1 MAKKQQNTELEDL
14 KALRTELETNVSAAQ
29 TELSQKD
36 FPVDFESLSNIN
48 RVLKHLND
56 DVNWNTKNA
65 ALLVN
70 LNDNLKVEKQRI
82 NAEVAAAKQAK
93 KELEEGQESTV
104 YLKPVDLNTLYQS
117 LLGVNSTGIE
127 AARNYIKL
135 LTNIGA
141 QISAAMQ
148 EMTEENKKI
157 QALHAELGDLD
168 KKILEFGIPVEQPVN
183 VTEEL
188 THEVIQ

>member
-1 MAKKQQNTELEDL
+1 MAKKQETNELENL
-14 KALRTELETNVSAAQ
+14 KALRTELENNVSAKQ
-29 TELSQKD
+29 TELSQQD

-82 NAEVAAAKQAK
+82 NAEILASKQTK
-93 KELEEGQESTV
+93 KELEEGQASTV

-117 LLGVNSTGIE
+117 LLSVNSTGIE
-127 AARNYIKL
+127 SARNYIKL

-157 QALHAELGDLD
+157 QALHVELGDLD
-168 KKILEFGIPVEQPVN
+168 KKIIEFDVPAEKPVN

-188 THEVIQ
+188 VNETI

>member
-1 MAKKQQNTELEDL
+1 MAKKQETNELENL

-29 TELSQKD
+29 TELSQRD

-82 NAEVAAAKQAK
+82 NAEVLASKQTK
-93 KELEEGQESTV
+93 KELEEGQASTV

-117 LLGVNSTGIE
+117 LLSVNSTGIE
-127 AARNYIKL
+127 SARNYIKL

-168 KKILEFGIPVEQPVN
+168 KKIIEFGVPAEKPVN

-188 THEVIQ
+188 VNETI

>member
-1 MAKKQQNTELEDL
+1 MAKKQETNELENL

-82 NAEVAAAKQAK
+82 NAEVLASKQTK

-117 LLGVNSTGIE
+117 LLSVNSTGIE
-127 AARNYIKL
+127 SARNYIKL

-168 KKILEFGIPVEQPVN
+168 KKIIEFGTPAEKPVN

-188 THEVIQ
+188 VNETI

>member
-82 NAEVAAAKQAK
+82 NA
-93 KELEEGQESTV
+93 
-104 YLKPVDLNTLYQS
+104 
-117 LLGVNSTGIE
+117 
-127 AARNYIKL
+127 
-135 LTNIGA
+135 
-141 QISAAMQ
+141 
-148 EMTEENKKI
+148 
-157 QALHAELGDLD
+157 
-168 KKILEFGIPVEQPVN
+168 
-183 VTEEL
+183 
-188 THEVIQ
+188 

>member
-1 MAKKQQNTELEDL
+1 MAKKQETNELENL

-29 TELSQKD
+29 TELSQRD

-82 NAEVAAAKQAK
+82 NAEVLASKQTK

-117 LLGVNSTGIE
+117 LLSVNSTGIE
-127 AARNYIKL
+127 SARNYIKL

-168 KKILEFGIPVEQPVN
+168 KKIIEFGTPAEKPVN

-188 THEVIQ
+188 VNETI

>member
-1 MAKKQQNTELEDL
+1 MAKKQETNELENL

-29 TELSQKD
+29 TELSQRD

-82 NAEVAAAKQAK
+82 NAEVLASKQTK

-117 LLGVNSTGIE
+117 LLSVNSTGIE
-127 AARNYIKL
+127 SARNYIKL

-168 KKILEFGIPVEQPVN
+168 KKIIEFGVPAEKPVN

-188 THEVIQ
+188 VNETI

>member
-14 KALRTELETNVSAAQ
+14 KALRTELETNVSASQ

>member
-1 MAKKQQNTELEDL
+1 MAKKQETNELENL
-14 KALRTELETNVSAAQ
+14 KALRTELETNVGAAQ
-29 TELSQKD
+29 TELSQRD

-82 NAEVAAAKQAK
+82 NAEVLASKQTK
-93 KELEEGQESTV
+93 KELEEGQASTV

-117 LLGVNSTGIE
+117 LLSVNSTGIE
-127 AARNYIKL
+127 SARNYIKL

-168 KKILEFGIPVEQPVN
+168 KKIIEFGVPAEKPVN

-188 THEVIQ
+188 VNETI

>member
-1 MAKKQQNTELEDL
+1 MAKKQETNELENL

-29 TELSQKD
+29 TELSQRD

-82 NAEVAAAKQAK
+82 NAEVLASKQTK
-93 KELEEGQESTV
+93 KELEEGQASTV

-117 LLGVNSTGIE
+117 LLSVNSTGIE
-127 AARNYIKL
+127 SARNYIKL

-168 KKILEFGIPVEQPVN
+168 KKIIEFGTPAEKPVN

-188 THEVIQ
+188 VNETI